1 MGHFREIFAWWTGNS
16 WGNRWMIWRHGR
28 KVGEDEL
35 GNCYFVQKRG
45 VGPLGVPRRW
55 VVYKNLAEASK
66 VPPGWHGWLHHTL
79 DQPPPAT
86 TSSAREWERPHRPN
100 FTGTA
105 EAYRPPG
112 SLLSTGKRPPAGGD
126 YEPWRPE

>member
-1 MGHFREIFAWWTGNS
+1 MGLFRETFAWWTGNS

-35 GNCYFVQKRG
+35 GNRYYEQRRG
-45 VGPLGVPRRW
+45 VGPLGTPRRW
-55 VVYKNLAEASK
+55 VVYKDLAEASK

-79 DQPPPAT
+79 DKPPTESTAT
-86 TSSAREWERPHRPN
+86 VRPWQQPHRPN
-100 FTGTA
+100 LTGTA

-112 SLLSTGKRPPAGGD
+112 SILSRGKRAKAGGD

>member
-1 MGHFREIFAWWTGNS
+1 MGLFREIFAWWTGNT

-35 GNCYFVQKRG
+35 GNRYYVQKRG

-55 VVYKNLAEASK
+55 VVYKDLAEASK

-79 DQPPPAT
+79 DQPPSEAGR
-86 TSSAREWERPHRPN
+86 SDREWQKPHRPN

-112 SLLSTGKRPPAGGD
+112 SLLASGKRPPAGGD

>member
-1 MGHFREIFAWWTGNS
+1 MGLFREIFVWWSGNS

-35 GNCYFVQKRG
+35 GNGYYEQRRG
-45 VGPLGVPRRW
+45 VGPLGTPRRW
-55 VVYKNLAEASK
+55 VVYSGLAEASK

-79 DQPPPAT
+79 DKPPAEQI
-86 TSSAREWERPHRPN
+86 APDRDWQLPHRPN
-100 FTGTA
+100 LTGTA
-105 EAYRPPG
+105 QAYRPPG
-112 SLLSTGKRPPAGGD
+112 SILSTGKRAKAGGD